1 MLARVPAFERDRVAR
16 DFRAARREV
25 DAGIVESTS
34 AERRKYWAHWARY
47 ARNLGL
53 CPYLGADAVP
63 WDARVRALTGFAS
76 RVRTGYYGRGS
87 TVGVQTVQ
95 VALRAIGKT
104 CELERGVNPT
114 YRAPGQYITQLEMQV
129 EGFRRGDPIPVPE
142 LAVPV
147 AVAEWFAAKARDA
160 TSAEVAATGDLGVVA
175 FFYLLRVGEYTSSCT
190 RGLRRTKQFRVRD
203 VSFHRHGRII
213 DPAGDLEALLSATGA
228 TLKLTNQK
236 NGVRGSCVH
245 HHAISNTDVCP
256 VRALARR
263 VHHVRSNGGTGD
275 DMLCTFF
282 DHRGKG
288 VVKDRDVTRMVRVAA
303 VDLKL
308 AERGFPPHRVG
319 SHSLRAGGAVAL
331 AVNGASRDMI
341 KKIGRW
347 SSDTFL
353 MYIHEQISH
362 LTVGVA
368 ERMATPF
375 PFTNIEG
382 ATTSGD
388 HGNR

>member
-1 MLARVPAFERDRVAR
+1 M
-16 DFRAARREV
+16 
-25 DAGIVESTS
+25 
-34 AERRKYWAHWARY
+34 
-47 ARNLGL
+47 
-53 CPYLGADAVP
+53 
-63 WDARVRALTGFAS
+63 
-76 RVRTGYYGRGS
+76 
-87 TVGVQTVQ
+87 
-95 VALRAIGKT
+95 
-104 CELERGVNPT
+104 ERGTNPT
-114 YRAPGQYITQLEMQV
+114 YGAPGQYIVPLAMQM
-129 EGFRRGDPIPVPE
+129 EGFRRDDPIPVPE

-147 AVAEWFAAKARDA
+147 AVAEWFAEQAHSA
-160 TSAEVAATGDLGVVA
+160 TSAAGAAKGDLGVIA
-175 FFYLLRVGEYTSSCT
+175 FFYLLRVGEYASSRT

-203 VSFHRHGRII
+203 VSFHRNGVVL
-213 DPAGDLEALLSATGA
+213 DPAENLDVLTSATGA

-245 HHAISNTDVCP
+245 HHAISNRRACP

-263 VHHVRSNGGTGD
+263 VHHVLSSGGSGD
-275 DMLCTFF
+275 DMLCSFF

-288 VVKDRDVTRMVRVAA
+288 VVVDRDITTMVRLAA

-308 AERGFPPHRVG
+308 AERGFPSERLG

-362 LTVGVA
+362 LTAGIA

-375 PFTNIEG
+375 PFTNVEG
-382 ATTSGD
+382 ATTSGRSR
-388 HGNR
+388 GVQR